1 MASIHFVGPYKP
13 IMCGIA
19 DYTSFITRKSP
30 VGRWGV
36 LSFDLEKYG
45 VPLTADRELTTGCV
59 WYGIPDRRSFSASVI
74 QDRLNELATK
84 KEDSVL
90 WFQHEFG
97 IWPDNAKFV
106 DMLRD
111 LDQIKVVSLH
121 TLHFQSSE
129 TTCGL
134 RRQEYLFL
142 RLLLPHTDAITV
154 FSDGV
159 YQAVTQAFPEHRDKV
174 HVLRHGIHLNP
185 IIARMSR
192 AEAKVR
198 IHEYLV
204 GESGLDQACKDSLR
218 QQRVFLDPDTF
229 LMGTTGFITASKG
242 IELLYRAQ
250 DLLQQVLPRK
260 RIVAVHAGVL
270 RVVDNSGD
278 NKYAAK
284 LRTSHNSSG
293 QFFLETYLPEDV
305 LPILLRALDTYFYW
319 PSDCTQSGI
328 LAHALGAGATIAC
341 RDMEGVGET
350 VKMAGGLA
358 FMNFELAIAGLKELA
373 LNPKL
378 RNEMTE
384 RAVMH
389 AEEFSWRN
397 QALKH
402 FELAERLCHSRVQ
415 RLLPT
420 LPLGIHTDAIG
431 EPALAVS
438 EKTLSIV

>member
-1 MASIHFVGPYKP
+1 MASIYFVGPYKP

-45 VPLTADRELTTGCV
+45 VSLTADRELATGRV
-59 WYGIPDRRSFSASVI
+59 WYGIPDRRSFSAPMI
-74 QDRLNELATK
+74 QDGLNELVANN
-84 KEDSVL
+84 EDSVL

-97 IWPDNAKFV
+97 IWPDDAKFV

-134 RRQEYLFL
+134 RRQEYSFL

-159 YQAVTQAFPEHRDKV
+159 YQTVTRAFPEHRDKV
-174 HVLRHGIHLNP
+174 HVLRHGIHLYP

-198 IHEYLV
+198 IHKYLV
-204 GESGLDQACKDSLR
+204 YESGLDQAYKDRLK
-218 QQRVFLDPDTF
+218 QQRVFFDADTIV
-229 LMGTTGFITASKG
+229 MGAAGFITASKG
-242 IELLYRAQ
+242 TELLYRAQ
-250 DLLQQVLPRK
+250 DLLQQMLPRR
-260 RIVAVHAGVL
+260 RIVAVRAGFL
-270 RVVDNSGD
+270 REAGSSIDSKFAVG
-278 NKYAAK
+278 
-284 LRTSHNSSG
+284 LRTRHNGTG

-305 LPILLRALDTYFYW
+305 LPILLRALDIYFYW

-341 RDMEGVGET
+341 RDTEGVGET

-358 FMNFELAIAGLKELA
+358 CVDFEQAIDSLKELV
-373 LNPKL
+373 LNPEL
-378 RNEMTE
+378 RNEISE
-384 RAVMH
+384 RAVRY

-397 QALKH
+397 QALQH
-402 FELAERLCHSRVQ
+402 FKLAERLWHSRIQ

-420 LPLGIHTDAIG
+420 LPLGTHTDATG
-431 EPALAVS
+431 KPALTVS
-438 EKTLSIV
+438 DKTPAIV

>member
-1 MASIHFVGPYKP
+1 
-13 IMCGIA
+13 MCGIA

-45 VPLTADRELTTGCV
+45 VSLTADRELATSRV
-59 WYGIPDRRSFSASVI
+59 WHGIPDRRSFSAPMI
-74 QDRLNELATK
+74 QDGLNELVAK
-84 KEDSVL
+84 NEDSVL

-106 DMLRD
+106 NMLRD

-134 RRQEYLFL
+134 RKQEYSFL

-159 YQAVTQAFPEHRDKV
+159 YQTVTRAFPEHRDKV
-174 HVLRHGIHLNP
+174 HVLRHGIHLYP

-192 AEAKVR
+192 AEAKRR
-198 IHEYLV
+198 IHKYLV
-204 GESGLDQACKDSLR
+204 SESVLDQACKDSLK
-218 QQRVFLDPDTF
+218 QQRVFLDADTIV
-229 LMGTTGFITASKG
+229 MGAAGFITASKG

-250 DLLQQVLPRK
+250 GILQQMLPRR
-260 RIVAVHAGVL
+260 RIVAVRAGFL
-270 RVVDNSGD
+270 READSSVASKFAVG
-278 NKYAAK
+278 
-284 LRTSHNSSG
+284 LRTRHNNTG
-293 QFFLETYLPEDV
+293 QFFLETYLPEDI
-305 LPILLRALDTYFYW
+305 LPILLRALDIYFYW

-328 LAHALGAGATIAC
+328 MAHALGAGATIAC
-341 RDMEGVGET
+341 RDTEGVGET

-358 FMNFELAIAGLKELA
+358 CVDFEQAIAGLKELV
-373 LNPKL
+373 LHPEL
-378 RNEMTE
+378 RNDISE
-384 RAVMH
+384 RAVRY

-402 FELAERLCHSRVQ
+402 FELAERLCRSKIW

-420 LPLGIHTDAIG
+420 LPLGTHTDAIG
-431 EPALAVS
+431 KPTLTVS
-438 EKTLSIV
+438 DKTHTIA